1 MHVVPSWVGS
11 DILTV
16 GKDPPS
22 DGRSSYHLLHPSF
35 LILSTYSPH
44 MQCFSYS
51 SLYTTHRVTVP
62 ACPTASPERE
72 EREARAAVLRDLREA
87 DPPREA
93 RGIA

>member
-35 LILSTYSPH
+35 LICSLTAHIHAIVLP
-44 MQCFSYS
+44 
-51 SLYTTHRVTVP
+51 LYTTHRATVP

-72 EREARAAVLRDLREA
+72 EREARAAVLRDPRA
-87 DPPREA
+87 VDPPREA
-93 RGIA
+93 RATV